1 MEIIAFATRSDE
13 KAGFDKFSKELN
25 IKVKNINE
33 RLTLETVHEARGFKF
48 VSVLGNCDVNSEVLE
63 KLNEF
68 GVEYIASRSAGYNN
82 IDIKKAKELG
92 IGISNANYSPKCV
105 ADFAVMLMLMCI
117 RKVVWGLE
125 RARVNDYSVIGLQ
138 GKEMHNLVVGVI
150 GTGKI
155 GQAVIKNLSG
165 FGCKILAYDIY
176 ENESMKKYVQYV
188 DMDTLY
194 KECDIITI
202 HSPLFDS
209 NYNLINKESMR
220 KMKDGVVIINT
231 SRGELINTRDLIEAL
246 DKGKVGAVGLDVL
259 ENEVGIFHSD
269 CRFTGVN
276 NKDIIMLKQMKN
288 VILTHHFAF
297 YTDQAV
303 YDMVG
308 CALKSLRAFHDK
320 IKNPY
325 IINC

>member
-1 MEIIAFATRSDE
+1 MKIIAFATRSDE
-13 KAGFDKFSKELN
+13 MEGFKEFSKELDIE
-25 IKVKNINE
+25 IKHINE
-33 RLTLETVHEARGFKF
+33 RLTLETVHEAKGFKF

-68 GVEYIASRSAGYNN
+68 GVKYIASRSAGYNN
-82 IDIKKAKELG
+82 IDLEKAKELG
-92 IGISNANYSPKCV
+92 IEISNATYSPNCV

-117 RKVVWGLE
+117 RKVAWGLE
-125 RARVNDYSVIGLQ
+125 RAKINDYSVRGLQ
-138 GKEMHNLVVGVI
+138 GKEMHNLVIGVV
-150 GTGKI
+150 GTGRI

-176 ENESMKKYVQYV
+176 ENEDMKKYVQYV

-194 KECDIITI
+194 KECDVITL

-209 NYNLINKESMR
+209 NYHLINKESIE
-220 KMKDGVVIINT
+220 KMKDGVVIVNT
-231 SRGELINTRDLIEAL
+231 SRGELIKTKDLIEGL
-246 DKGKVGAVGLDVL
+246 ENGKVGAAGLDIL
-259 ENEVGIFHSD
+259 EDEVGIFHSD
-269 CRFTGVN
+269 CRFDEVN
-276 NKDIIMLKQMKN
+276 HKEISVLKQMKN

-308 CALKSLRAFHDK
+308 CALRSLRAFNDN
-320 IKNPY
+320 IDNPY
-325 IINC
+325 IIRG